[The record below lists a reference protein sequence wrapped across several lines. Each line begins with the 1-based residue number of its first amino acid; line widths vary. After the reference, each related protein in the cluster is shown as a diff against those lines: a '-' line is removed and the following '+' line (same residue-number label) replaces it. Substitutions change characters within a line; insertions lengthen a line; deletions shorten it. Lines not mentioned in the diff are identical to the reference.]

1 MAMETRWMARAR
13 PSADSRRSSASFRGF
28 AQVWCQNQSPQEARQ
43 RAFTDPHSP
52 GRYRVIGTLEN
63 MPEFQKAF
71 SCKPGQPMVS
81 ANACR
86 VW

>member
-1 MAMETRWMARAR
+1 MA
-13 PSADSRRSSASFRGF
+13 
-28 AQVWCQNQSPQEARQ
+28 PQEARN
-43 RAFTDPHSP
+43 RAMTDAHAP
-52 GRYRVIGTLEN
+52 GRFRVNGTVEN

-71 SCKPGQPMVS
+71 SCKAAQPMVS